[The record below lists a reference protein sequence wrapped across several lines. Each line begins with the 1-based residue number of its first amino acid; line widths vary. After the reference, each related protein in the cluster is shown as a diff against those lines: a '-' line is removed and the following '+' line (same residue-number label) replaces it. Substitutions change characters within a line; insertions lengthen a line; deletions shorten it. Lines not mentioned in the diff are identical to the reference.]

1 MDKNKL
7 DYFVARYGEL
17 DEDAL
22 AELQIRID
30 TLAEEAAAA
39 LDIVLAKRGIDRTLL
54 VQLAKESE
62 VPLRSEPK
70 RNAKLMA
77 AQLAAVSVV
86 VVLSK
91 ALAEILPRWVGLI
104 VLLGGIGLL
113 GSWIFRWFGKK

>member
-1 MDKNKL
+1 MDKDKL
-7 DYFVARYGEL
+7 DYFVARYGEF

-39 LDIVLAKRGIDRTLL
+39 LDIVLVRRGIDRTSL
-54 VQLAKESE
+54 VQRAKESE
-62 VPLRSEPK
+62 APMRSVPK

-104 VLLGGIGLL
+104 VLLGCIGLL
-113 GSWIFRWFGKK
+113 GYWIFRWFRKK